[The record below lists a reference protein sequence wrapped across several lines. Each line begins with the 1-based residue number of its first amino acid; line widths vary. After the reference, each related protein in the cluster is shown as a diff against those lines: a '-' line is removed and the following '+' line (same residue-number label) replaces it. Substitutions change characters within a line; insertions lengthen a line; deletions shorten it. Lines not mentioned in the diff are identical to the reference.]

1 MHYHGNKI
9 PYTLGY
15 QQFPELDLNIYT
27 ITSKLFFAF
36 FLLSVFS
43 HMFCEYSRW
52 KYAKHAL
59 VSTWTGSFIL
69 IEKVETEEIHQ
80 RTRKRIQ
87 TTKSLYIYQIDGVK
101 ARWF

>member
-1 MHYHGNKI
+1 MVTKYPIHW
-9 PYTLGY
+9 LS
-15 QQFPELDLNIYT
+15 T
-27 ITSKLFFAF
+27 ISRTGFKYLHNYFQAFFAF

-43 HMFCEYSRW
+43 HMFFEYSRW

-87 TTKSLYIYQIDGVK
+87 TTKSLYIYQIEGVK
-101 ARWF
+101 AKWF